1 MLTFIS
7 CAKTMTE
14 KAGISPFQLT
24 EPQFLSNAREIA
36 LRCASLPAEELGRM
50 LRINSR
56 LAAVNYLRYQHFH
69 DETVALQPALLS
81 YTGMVFKHIA
91 PADFTADDWIFAQNH
106 LYITSFLY
114 GVLRPADGIR
124 NYRMEGHVKLPDMDG
139 QSLFAY
145 WRGVLTDFLISQT
158 QAQGGILVNL
168 ASAEM
173 KDLFDWK
180 KVADSVRVITPEFRQ
195 EHAGRMRTVVVYT
208 KMCRGEMVRYMIRNR
223 LEDPEQLKAF
233 EWEGYRF
240 QPSCSQ
246 GDNWFFVSQV

>member
-14 KAGISPFQLT
+14 KAGRSPLQLT

-36 LRCASLPAEELGRM
+36 LRCASLPAEELGRL

-69 DETVALQPALLS
+69 DETVALLPALLS

-91 PADFTADDWIFAQNH
+91 PADFTLEDWDYAQNH

-114 GVLRPADGIR
+114 GLLRPADGIR
-124 NYRMEGHVKLPDMDG
+124 NYRMEGYAKLPDMDG
-139 QSLFAY
+139 QNLFAY
-145 WRGVLTDFLISQT
+145 WRGVLTNFLIRQT
-158 QAQGGILVNL
+158 QAHGGILVNL

-173 KDLFDWK
+173 KDLFDWQR
-180 KVADSVRVITPEFRQ
+180 VTDTVRVITPEFRQ
-195 EHAGRMRTVVVYT
+195 EEGGRMRTVVVYT
-208 KMCRGEMVRYMIRNR
+208 KMCRGEMVRYIIRHH
-223 LEDPEQLKAF
+223 LEDPERLKAF

-240 QPSCSQ
+240 RPSCSQ
-246 GDNWFFVSQV
+246 DDQWFFVSEV